1 MIGRPARFIVSVAV
15 LIAALLAGGSPASA
29 SRSEDGLVP
38 GLPVYVALGD
48 SIANGQQS
56 ADAVPG
62 DYWATVAAW
71 QANGYVA
78 MFGTYLAQNLDCVP
92 GRGPATGA
100 ACRQLQVLN
109 LARSAVP
116 PEVEPPD
123 GRPGVTTQI
132 VIDEQLPVAVPL
144 LRARNQDNNPR
155 NDVPVVTLTVGG
167 NDVFGPIIA
176 ACVMASPP
184 SAEGCSTA
192 IQTAFTGFATN
203 YTTILTQLRQAAGP
217 DAELI
222 TMTYYNPLPYC
233 ALGANPAAGPF
244 GDWVLEGGTLNGIEL
259 ETGFNDLVDAISSQY
274 QASVADTFGAL
285 GDGDF
290 VGGAD
295 CLHPNA
301 DGHAKIATAFE
312 AALAH

>member
-1 MIGRPARFIVSVAV
+1 MIGRPALFVVTAMV
-15 LIAALLAGGSPASA
+15 LITALLAGGPASA
-29 SRSEDGLVP
+29 RQTEPDLVP
-38 GLPVYVALGD
+38 GLPVYLALGD

-56 ADAVPG
+56 ADVVPG

-78 MFGTYLAQNLDCVP
+78 RFGKYLVQDLDCVP
-92 GRGPATGA
+92 GSGPAAGPG
-100 ACRQLQVLN
+100 CRQLQVLN

-116 PEVEPPD
+116 NEVEPPA

-144 LRARNQDNNPR
+144 LTARNHDKNPR

-167 NDVFGPIIA
+167 NDVFGPIVD
-176 ACVMASPP
+176 ACVMADPP
-184 SAEGCSTA
+184 SPTGCSTA
-192 IQTAFTGFATN
+192 IGTAFMGFATN
-203 YTTILTQLRQAAGP
+203 YTKILAQLRQAAGP

-244 GDWVLEGGTLNGIEL
+244 GDFVLEQVVTMPGVAP
-259 ETGFNDLVDAISSQY
+259 GFNGLIETISAIY
-274 QASVADTFGAL
+274 GAKVADTFGQL
-285 GDGDF
+285 GEGDF

-295 CLHPNA
+295 CRHPNEA
-301 DGHAKIATAFE
+301 GHAKIATAFQE
-312 AALAH
+312 AFAN

>member
-1 MIGRPARFIVSVAV
+1 MFGRPARFVVSVMV

-29 SRSEDGLVP
+29 HQPGSGLVP

-56 ADAVPG
+56 AAVVPG
-62 DYWATVAAW
+62 DYWATVAGW

-78 MFGTYLAQNLDCVP
+78 LFGKYLVQELDCVP
-92 GRGPATGA
+92 GRGPATGPG
-100 ACRQLQVLN
+100 CRQLQVLN

-116 PEVEPPD
+116 DVVEPPT

-144 LRARNQDNNPR
+144 LRSRNHDKNPR

-176 ACVMASPP
+176 ACVTANPP
-184 SAEGCSTA
+184 SPTGCSSA
-192 IQTAFTGFATN
+192 IGTAFAGFAAN
-203 YTTILTQLRQAAGP
+203 YTKILAQLRLAAGP

-244 GDWVLEGGTLNGIEL
+244 GDWVLEQVVTQPGVAP
-259 ETGFNDLVDAISSQY
+259 GFNGLIETISAQY
-274 QASVADTFGAL
+274 GAKVADTFGAL
-285 GDGDF
+285 GTGDF
-290 VGGAD
+290 VGGSD
-295 CLHPNA
+295 CLHPDT
-301 DGHAKIATAFE
+301 DGHAKIATAFQT
-312 AALAH
+312 AFAD

>member
-1 MIGRPARFIVSVAV
+1 V
-15 LIAALLAGGSPASA
+15 
-29 SRSEDGLVP
+29 
-38 GLPVYVALGD
+38 
-48 SIANGQQS
+48 
-56 ADAVPG
+56 VPG
-62 DYWATVAAW
+62 DYWATVAGW

-78 MFGTYLAQNLDCVP
+78 LFGKYLVQELDCVP
-92 GRGPATGA
+92 GRGPATGPG
-100 ACRQLQVLN
+100 CRQLQVLN

-116 PEVEPPD
+116 KEVEPPT

-144 LRARNQDNNPR
+144 LRSRNHDKNPR

-176 ACVMASPP
+176 ACVTANPP
-184 SAEGCSTA
+184 SPAGCSSA
-192 IQTAFTGFATN
+192 IGTAFAGFATN
-203 YTTILTQLRQAAGP
+203 YTKILAQLRPAAGP

-244 GDWVLEGGTLNGIEL
+244 GDWVLEQVVTQPGVAP
-259 ETGFNDLVDAISSQY
+259 GFNGLIETISAKYDAT
-274 QASVADTFGAL
+274 VADTFGTL
-285 GDGDF
+285 GTGDF

-295 CLHPNA
+295 CLHPDP
-301 DGHAKIATAFE
+301 DGHAKVATAFQE
-312 AALAH
+312 AFAN